1 MSSHFGRLHKTFD
14 VNELLVNE
22 IFSDMN
28 DIRVSFI
35 AEKSLKSLSAN
46 DVEIANSGRLVES
59 VTCAAE
65 MMEYDI

>member
-1 MSSHFGRLHKTFD
+1 M
-14 VNELLVNE
+14 NE
-22 IFSDMN
+22 IFSDLN
-28 DIRVSFI
+28 DFRVSFI
-35 AEKSLKSLSAN
+35 AEKSLKSLSGD

>member
-1 MSSHFGRLHKTFD
+1 M
-14 VNELLVNE
+14 NE

-35 AEKSLKSLSAN
+35 AEKSLKSLSAD

>member
-1 MSSHFGRLHKTFD
+1 MSSHFGCLHETFD
-14 VNELLVNE
+14 VNELLLVNE

-35 AEKSLKSLSAN
+35 AEKSLKSLSAD

-59 VTCAAE
+59 VTCAAG
-65 MMEYDI
+65 MMD